1 MLEILCQFKQLTEAI
16 NFIFLKIEEQHCI
29 VTQIRNSLRY
39 VASKNQKVFM
49 IDLKLIY
56 QAISKE
62 AAEMELDNL
71 ESKWGK
77 KYPIVIK
84 SWRNNCE

>member
-1 MLEILCQFKQLTEAI
+1 MK
-16 NFIFLKIEEQHCI
+16 
-29 VTQIRNSLRY
+29 
-39 VASKNQKVFM
+39 
-49 IDLKLIY
+49 DLKLIY

-77 KYPIVIK
+77 KYLIVIK
-84 SWRNNCE
+84 S